1 MDRHGAFS
9 SQGTPAEDPVIH
21 EPAGWGKSI
30 KKQITLPLFIVL
42 IGTVITIMAVV
53 MYKNYEEAITR
64 SKLELD
70 AMTYAEHMKADITNG
85 ISVTNALEEIIVS
98 NDGYINRFP
107 KVARDLM
114 TDVIQSIQ
122 IAPGGVVKEIYPTE
136 GNEAGKID
144 LINDKDRGEI
154 SRYARDN
161 HVMTMQGPFSL
172 KQGGDGIAVRNP
184 VYLEQ
189 ADGNEVFWG
198 FTIVIIRVPD
208 IFSEVVSSLTDFG
221 YDFRLLKTV
230 SPWDMTFEEVSGSG
244 EAAQAADAAAYVFE
258 IGDSQWKLEVSPKS
272 GWYNRLDLLLLFGAG
287 MIVVLLIAGFEYV
300 LLVQSDYRETVKN
313 NEKLGN
319 ALLAAQTA
327 NIAKT
332 YFLNNMSHD
341 LRTPLNAIL
350 GYARLLEQEE
360 GLTSKV
366 DSCLRKIE
374 DSGEHLLSILNNM
387 LDMARMES
395 GEVTLNE
402 AEYFIDPNVPLT
414 DKFAGTIQKKNIYF
428 TQDIEIK
435 HQYVVIDHEKVGQIY
450 INLIENAVKYTPEG
464 GKIHV
469 EIRELPSG
477 KDGYAVYQITVSD
490 NGIGMSEEFQKHLFE
505 SFSRERNTTE
515 SKVIGTGLGLAIVK
529 KLTDMMDGTIEV
541 ESRPG
546 EGSTFRV
553 LLTQRIAER
562 TGEQMKPEQKS
573 EDIPEILS
581 GKRAL
586 LAEDNDLN
594 AEIAMAVLED
604 MGIQTERAEDGA
616 VCVEMLQ
623 KAEAGYYDFI
633 IMDIQMPN
641 MDGYE
646 AARKIR
652 EMPDSAKSGIPIV
665 ALTAN
670 TFEEDKKKAFEAG
683 MNGHLAKPLDVS
695 KLEEMLSSIVRA

>member
-1 MDRHGAFS
+1 MDWHNVS
-9 SQGTPAEDPVIH
+9 TPEDSLKRRPVTHVSAE
-21 EPAGWGKSI
+21 WGKSI
-30 KKQITLPLFIVL
+30 KKQMILPLFIVL
-42 IGTVITIMAVV
+42 IGTVITVIAVAV
-53 MYKNYEEAITR
+53 YKNYQEAITR
-64 SKLELD
+64 SKVQLD
-70 AMTYAEHMKADITNG
+70 AMTYAEHIKADITNG
-85 ISVTNALEEIIVS
+85 ISAANALEEIIVS
-98 NDGYINRFP
+98 NNGYINRFS
-107 KVARDLM
+107 KVAEDMM

-122 IAPGGVVKEIYPTE
+122 IAPGGAVEEIYPAE

-144 LINDKDRGEI
+144 LMNDESRGEI

-172 KQGGDGIAVRNP
+172 KQGGEGIAVRNP

-189 ADGNEVFWG
+189 EDGSEEFWG

-208 IFSEVVSSLTDFG
+208 IFSEAVNGLTGFG
-221 YDFRLLKTV
+221 YDFRLSKTV
-230 SPWDMTFEEVSGSG
+230 SPWDKTFEEISSAG
-244 EAAQAADAAAYVFE
+244 AAAADAASYLFE
-258 IGDSQWKLEVSPKS
+258 IGDSQWKLEVSPTD
-272 GWYNRLDLLLLFGAG
+272 GWYNSFDLLLLFGAG

-300 LLVQSDYRETVKN
+300 LLVQSDYREKAKN
-313 NEKLGN
+313 NEKLEK
-319 ALLAAQTA
+319 ALLAAQAA
-327 NIAKT
+327 NTAKT

-350 GYARLLEQEE
+350 GYTRLLEQEK
-360 GLTSKV
+360 GLTAEA

-395 GEVTLNE
+395 GEVTLE
-402 AEYFIDPNVPLT
+402 EEEYFIDPNVQLT
-414 DKFAGTIQKKNIYF
+414 YRFAETIQKKQIHF
-428 TQDIEIK
+428 TQKFEIN
-435 HQYVVIDHEKVGQIY
+435 HQYVIIDHEKVGQIY

-464 GKIHV
+464 GRIHV
-469 EIRELPSG
+469 EIKELLCE

-529 KLTDMMDGTIEV
+529 KLADMMDGTIEV
-541 ESRPG
+541 ESKPG

-553 LLTQRIAER
+553 LLTQRVADSPE
-562 TGEQMKPEQKS
+562 EQMKPEQES
-573 EDIPEILS
+573 EDISEILS
-581 GKRAL
+581 GKRVL
-586 LAEDNDLN
+586 LAEDNELN
-594 AEIAMAVLED
+594 AEIAMAILED
-604 MGIQTERAEDGA
+604 MGIQTERAEDGE

-641 MDGYE
+641 MNGYE
-646 AARKIR
+646 ATRKIR
-652 EMPDSAKSGIPIV
+652 EMTDTAKSGIPII

-683 MNGHLAKPLDVS
+683 MNGHLAKPIDIS
-695 KLEEMLSSIVRA
+695 KLEEMLVSMIKV